1 MNQPLNAPKRALI
14 VIDVQNEY
22 FNGKLCIEY
31 PDVRVTLPN
40 ICRAMDA
47 ATAAGIPV
55 VVVQHLTPP
64 GAPVFARGSDTA
76 ALHPEIARRPHDLL
90 VEKTMASA
98 LTGTPLGAW
107 LRERG
112 IDTLSIVGYMTHNC
126 DDSTARQAYLPTE
139 AASLPDNAKANG
151 DAVLPA
157 GDLQLAG
164 RNSGLVG
171 LAELGLASGGIAPGA
186 SRFPGENQPVFVHEP
201 EMEEAAIRFANGDA
215 EGAEANLRDLLA
227 HTPDQPSIWMMLFD
241 LFRATGQQQKFES
254 AALDYAVR
262 FDRLAPLWCSLPEMT
277 GELLGARASAQG
289 AKAGVKLDRKSVV

>member
-126 DDSTARQAYLPTE
+126 DDSTARQAYHEGWKVELLHDATGALPYRN
-139 AASLPDNAKANG
+139 AAGAATAEEIHRVFTVVMHSNFA
-151 DAVLPA
+151 AVASTAQWLA
-157 GDLQLAG
+157 ALAG
-164 RNSGLVG
+164 GEALPIDNVFLSNQRALT
-171 LAELGLASGGIAPGA
+171 PG
-186 SRFPGENQPVFVHEP
+186 
-201 EMEEAAIRFANGDA
+201 
-215 EGAEANLRDLLA
+215 
-227 HTPDQPSIWMMLFD
+227 
-241 LFRATGQQQKFES
+241 
-254 AALDYAVR
+254 
-262 FDRLAPLWCSLPEMT
+262 
-277 GELLGARASAQG
+277 
-289 AKAGVKLDRKSVV
+289 

>member
-22 FNGKLCIEY
+22 FSGKLRIEY

-64 GAPVFARGSDTA
+64 GAPVFARGSDAA
-76 ALHPEIARRPHDLL
+76 ALHPEIARRPYDLL

-126 DDSTARQAYLPTE
+126 DDSTARQAYHEGWKVELLHDATGALPYRN
-139 AASLPDNAKANG
+139 AAGAATAEEIHRVFTVVMHSNFA
-151 DAVLPA
+151 AVASTAQWLA
-157 GDLQLAG
+157 ALAG
-164 RNSGLVG
+164 GEALPIDNVFLSNQRALT
-171 LAELGLASGGIAPGA
+171 PG
-186 SRFPGENQPVFVHEP
+186 
-201 EMEEAAIRFANGDA
+201 
-215 EGAEANLRDLLA
+215 
-227 HTPDQPSIWMMLFD
+227 
-241 LFRATGQQQKFES
+241 
-254 AALDYAVR
+254 
-262 FDRLAPLWCSLPEMT
+262 
-277 GELLGARASAQG
+277 
-289 AKAGVKLDRKSVV
+289 